1 MARRSSQ
8 KSRRDPNAPKQ
19 KMGAWHTFFSD
30 HREEVTVRKK
40 NNFLNYILIH
50 FYIRNKILT

>member
-19 KMGAWHTFFSD
+19 KMGAWHMFFSD
-30 HREEVTVRKK
+30 NREEVTVRNKK
-40 NNFLNYILIH
+40 KQFFLNL
-50 FYIRNKILT
+50 FLCLETKS